1 MLILWIWELYIWFE
15 WAFTRGT
22 KRSKKV
28 AWWRGGLEGFCF
40 DPILTR
46 HTPPHPNIKA
56 TTIAHIDHTSKQAAN
71 QELERWLPISTMLS
85 QASSSLCYFH
95 CSCSFNLV
103 HIHHTFP
110 SCLCIFIVYLAS
122 QSINLNYWSY
132 KLLYVQVIM
141 P

>member
-1 MLILWIWELYIWFE
+1 M
-15 WAFTRGT
+15 
-22 KRSKKV
+22 

-40 DPILTR
+40 DPILSR

-95 CSCSFNLV
+95 CSCNFNLV

-110 SCLCIFIVYLAS
+110 SCLCIFIVYHAS
-122 QSINLNYWSY
+122 QSINLNYIDHINSCMS
-132 KLLYVQVIM
+132 KLLCRNLIIYVENVICFNLIGI
-141 P
+141 